1 MLKSVFCLHGR
12 CLFTFF
18 FFCMLRSSGNSNL
31 CPIQLVSSYNL
42 WFLRLCCQMSLCTL
56 HLNVATPVRHV
67 LWLPVREVHH
77 GSTWLLFVVIKKK
90 ITTCENKTALRKNI
104 TQMLVC
110 FYCWESNTST
120 VYFFDLFNRS
130 FVNRYY
136 VCHLPHWWKLP
147 EHRMCCNEEVSTDDF
162 FTFVSNY
169 ICSIFQICFKY
180 K

>member
-1 MLKSVFCLHGR
+1 MPFY
-12 CLFTFF
+12 FF
-18 FFCMLRSSGNSNL
+18 FFVCSGRVATATCAL
-31 CPIQLVSSYNL
+31 YN
-42 WFLRLCCQMSLCTL
+42 WYRLTIYGFCVCVVRCHFALCTWML
-56 HLNVATPVRHV
+56 PHQCDTSCDCQLEKFIMEAPDFC
-67 LWLPVREVHH
+67 LWL
-77 GSTWLLFVVIKKK
+77 LKKK